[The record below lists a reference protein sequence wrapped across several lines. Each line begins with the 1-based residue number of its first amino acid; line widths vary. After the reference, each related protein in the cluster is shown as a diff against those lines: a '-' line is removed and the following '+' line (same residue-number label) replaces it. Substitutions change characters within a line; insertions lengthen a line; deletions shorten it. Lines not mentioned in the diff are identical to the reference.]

1 MMKFKGFLVT
11 ALLALSFLAGCGEKK
26 ELTTFKED
34 MASFYAEIAAIGDSI
49 DAITPDSEDA
59 VTTLLDNLEALDEQF
74 RFLADIQVPA
84 EFSNVEELADDA
96 AQHMTNAV
104 DYYRQ
109 AYENEIFDE
118 NLAQAASQ
126 HYEGA
131 MKRIKYIASLLK
143 GEIPEGEDIIIT
155 EGDDTEFSP
164 YSEESELPAQ

>member
-11 ALLALSFLAGCGEKK
+11 ALFTLSFLAGCGEKK
-26 ELTTFKED
+26 ELTAFKED
-34 MASFYAEIAAIGDSI
+34 MASFYTEIAAIGDSI
-49 DAITPDSEDA
+49 EAITPDSEDA
-59 VTTLLDNLEALDEQF
+59 VTALLDNLEALDEQF

-96 AQHMTNAV
+96 AQHMTNSV

-126 HYEGA
+126 HYESA

-143 GEIPEGEDIIIT
+143 GEIPEGDDIIIT
-155 EGDDTEFSP
+155 EGDDTEFAP